1 MPEPKYVVV
10 VGACTITEECL
21 VYILYSTVRGVDK
34 LIPADVHSPS
44 CPLEPEAIIDA
55 IMKLRERKDS
65 SMDI

>member
-34 LIPADVHSPS
+34 LIPVVDVHSPG
-44 CPLEPEAIIDA
+44 CPLELIDV
-55 IMKLRERKDS
+55 L
-65 SMDI
+65 